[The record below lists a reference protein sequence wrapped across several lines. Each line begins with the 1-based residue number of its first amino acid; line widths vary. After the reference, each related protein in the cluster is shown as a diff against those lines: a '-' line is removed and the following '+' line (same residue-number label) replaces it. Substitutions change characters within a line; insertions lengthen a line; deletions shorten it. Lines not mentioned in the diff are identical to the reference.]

1 MLVETRFGKC
11 SIDRGEDGS
20 FSSFNHDLYH
30 KIRRKI
36 GEDKIND
43 THFNGHQKGFV
54 ADHELA
60 TTVGKGMKYID
71 PDDGTTHY
79 IQAIYKH
86 WNRGYYLLALTY
98 TITKDGG
105 KSHGNKFLVNIN
117 SVDEDIIEYVEE
129 NKDLVFLESTLQEK
143 LDIIISKRKKL
154 NLPTIIHLNR
164 FDAKD
169 IDTIDITDKSINIK
183 ELLNKHRENK
193 EPLLLSGGMS
203 WVTQHY
209 TNFDMEVIKLEGFN
223 DEDYSDILYLHRD
236 FEE

>member
-11 SIDRGEDGS
+11 SIQRDEDGS

-30 KIRRKI
+30 KIRRVI
-36 GEDKIND
+36 SDNKIND

-54 ADHELA
+54 QKHELA
-60 TTVGKGMKYID
+60 PTFGKGMKFIE
-71 PDDGTTHY
+71 DGKTKY

-98 TITKDGG
+98 TITENGN
-105 KSHGNKFLVNIN
+105 KSHGNKFIENIN
-117 SVDEDIIEYVEE
+117 SVDEGIIEYVEE
-129 NKDLVFLESTLQEK
+129 NKNIVLLESTLQEK
-143 LDIIISKRKKL
+143 LDIIISKRRKL
-154 NLPTIIHLNR
+154 DLPTIIHINR

-203 WVTQHY
+203 WVTQKY
-209 TNFDMEVIKLEGFN
+209 TNFDMEVIKLEGFD
-223 DEDYSDILYLHRD
+223 DEDYSDLLYMHRD